1 MILVTKIDGQQI
13 VINAEEI
20 ETIEIGINSI
30 LSLRSGKKYIV
41 RETYEEITEKVIE
54 YKRKCNQQN
63 LKIEDK
69 NI

>member
-30 LSLRSGKKYIV
+30 LCLRSGKKYIV
-41 RETYEEITEKVIE
+41 RETYEQITEKVIE
-54 YKRKCNQQN
+54 YKRKCNQPN
-63 LKIEDK
+63 IKIED
-69 NI
+69 NTI